1 MDNKIIINPVDSQTF
16 ELQEYSVS
24 QSALIQTD
32 IVDTAFT
39 SSTDYIECFI
49 YDGNKNLVTSAVP
62 FTDYS
67 IIEGD
72 VILKPADNLERLGLD
87 DGEYFINYSF
97 YRRRLASTPNNVY
110 YIKEIS
116 SDRTEIRLDTTSPNL
131 DNELIIS
138 SSLEFIQFR
147 DDNEFF
153 IDFKLNFGNNN
164 DVIANNIE
172 LDLSVEDDP
181 TILIKLYEPLPASYD
196 LNSTCYVT
204 QEVSAPQTYNVVF
217 PPQIYNPDDFV
228 YLSGLILV

>member
-72 VILKPADNLERLGLD
+72 VILKPADNLDRLGLD
-87 DGEYFINYSF
+87 DWEYYINYSF
-97 YRRRLASTPNNVY
+97 YHLLL
-110 YIKEIS
+110 K
-116 SDRTEIRLDTTSPNL
+116 
-131 DNELIIS
+131 
-138 SSLEFIQFR
+138 F
-147 DDNEFF
+147 
-153 IDFKLNFGNNN
+153 
-164 DVIANNIE
+164 
-172 LDLSVEDDP
+172 LSV
-181 TILIKLYEPLPASYD
+181 L
-196 LNSTCYVT
+196 
-204 QEVSAPQTYNVVF
+204 
-217 PPQIYNPDDFV
+217 
-228 YLSGLILV
+228 LSSR